1 MEAAVTDETTRQV
14 LSELAELRSEVATL
28 RAELE
33 VARAGQPTLATLGNQ
48 ALQAPTVFSD
58 LDAAGPE
65 FRAAIQAIADAGI
78 TVGADDPNSTDP
90 NVRVYNPKGF
100 VTREQMAIFLAKT
113 AGLGGFPPVAIAAN
127 SDGAVRVARAISAYT
142 LDPQNYLTVTATG
155 VAFQPVVSVALT
167 SPLPGFVAVV
177 GAVEL
182 GAEKGTSSTGTSTA
196 GFARLRDAGNN
207 VSSPP
212 LYVGTDRSI
221 GAAVSPAFVFPV
233 GAGSQSFVL
242 EVQKAGSGNV
252 VAYNGVLTALFV
264 PFGASGTSTLGD

>member
-1 MEAAVTDETTRQV
+1 MTDETTRQV
-14 LSELAELRSEVATL
+14 LVELAELRGEVATL

-33 VARAGQPTLATLGNQ
+33 VARAGQSSLSALGNQ
-48 ALQAPTVFSD
+48 ALLAPTVFSD

-65 FRAAIQAIADAGI
+65 FRSAIQAIAAAGI
-78 TVGADDPNSTDP
+78 TVGADDPNSIDP

-127 SDGAVRVARAISAYT
+127 GDGAVRVARAISAYT
-142 LDPQNYLTVTATG
+142 LDPQNYLTVTAAYPG
-155 VAFQPVVSVALT
+155 PDFQPVVTVSLT
-167 SPLPGFVAVV
+167 APAPGFVLVT

-196 GFARLRDAGNN
+196 VFARLRDAGTNA
-207 VSSPP
+207 SSLP
-212 LYVGTDRSI
+212 LYAGTDRSI
-221 GAAVSPAFVFPV
+221 AAAISPTFVFPV
-233 GAGSQSFVL
+233 AAGARSFVL

-264 PFGASGTSTLGD
+264 PFGATGTSTLGD